1 MPSSQFEV
9 ANLLEPAKPGESNAG
24 LRDRVLSQ
32 ARAIAHEM
40 EPRGQIVPALSRQDR
55 LAQGIAAAF
64 KPRTTTFEE
73 LRAADGSPITKV
85 SGPAGTYCIMRD
97 TNLGTGHDTIRDG
110 VRDKVVKCPR

>member
-1 MPSSQFEV
+1 MP
-9 ANLLEPAKPGESNAG
+9 EPAKTRESMDG
-24 LRDRVLSQ
+24 LRERILSQ

-40 EPRGQIVPALSRQDR
+40 TPRGSSMSVLSRQDQ

-64 KPRTTTFEE
+64 KPRSTSFEE

-97 TNLGTGHDTIRDG
+97 SNLGGGHDTIRDG
-110 VRDKVVKCPR
+110 VRDKVVRCPR